1 MNDTTTTSSNH
12 IFEAER
18 ISSDSVNTNTLSD
31 FKNKY
36 DELVDTIP
44 DGLVLLKDEKIKY
57 SNKHFA
63 DMLGYTISEITE
75 LSLSEVIAPNDL
87 DKVLERSRK
96 RLRGEVVPSQYELE
110 LICKNKTKI
119 IRVSVNV
126 GVIGSGTEKF
136 QFVIVKDLSD
146 KIEIESRFKREL
158 KLQQYFMD
166 YLPDSIYFKD
176 LDSRFIKANKATLTK
191 MGLTSFDELIGK
203 SDFDIFRDEHAQFAK
218 KDEEEIIKNRTSI
231 VDKIEKEIWQDGKI
245 TWASTTKIPLIDDN
259 NNVYGTFGITR
270 DITDLKKS
278 EIIKEALFQNFI
290 CRNFTN
296 ED

>member
-12 IFEAER
+12 IFEAEG

-146 KIEIESRFKREL
+146 KIEIESRFKG
-158 KLQQYFMD
+158 
-166 YLPDSIYFKD
+166 
-176 LDSRFIKANKATLTK
+176 N
-191 MGLTSFDELIGK
+191 
-203 SDFDIFRDEHAQFAK
+203 
-218 KDEEEIIKNRTSI
+218 
-231 VDKIEKEIWQDGKI
+231 
-245 TWASTTKIPLIDDN
+245 
-259 NNVYGTFGITR
+259 
-270 DITDLKKS
+270 
-278 EIIKEALFQNFI
+278 
-290 CRNFTN
+290 
-296 ED
+296 